1 MENMVEP
8 TFTEARGDVCAS
20 INYMKV
26 MAQRPARYLC
36 TPPPGMP
43 ELNWELES
51 HPVRVF
57 NGRPRLSS
65 FSIETQGFTLRRAA
79 SAMTNFYDHEQ
90 VRHTYYPEVERLVR
104 EVTGA
109 HHVLAFDDNVW
120 NGSKAERQ
128 KTGAFPPARFV
139 HGDYTPKSAPQRIR
153 DLLPAHEAEH
163 AITRRYAFVNVWR
176 PISGSV
182 QNEALALLDAQSI
195 APRDLVATDLLY
207 SDRTGEIY
215 NVTFNPAHR
224 WYYFRHMEP
233 DEVMVFANFDSRN
246 TLVVPHSAFY
256 DPTAVADA
264 PPRESIEVRTIA
276 FL

>member
-36 TPPPGMP
+36 TLPPGMP
-43 ELNWELES
+43 ELNWELAS
-51 HPVRVF
+51 HPVQVY
-57 NGRPRLSS
+57 NARPHLSS
-65 FSIETQGFTLRRAA
+65 LFIATQGFTLRRAA
-79 SAMTNFYDHEQ
+79 TAVANFYDHEQ

-109 HHVLAFDDNVW
+109 HRVLAFDDNIR
-120 NGSKAERQ
+120 NGSKEERR
-128 KTGAFPPARFV
+128 KTGVFPPARFV
-139 HGDYTPKSAPQRIR
+139 HADYTPKSAPQRAR
-153 DLLPAHEAEH
+153 DLLPAHEADQ
-163 AITRRYAFVNVWR
+163 ALTRRYAFVNVWR
-176 PISGSV
+176 PISGPV
-182 QNEALALLDAQSI
+182 QNEALAVLDAQSV

-224 WYYFRHMEP
+224 WYYFRYMEAG
-233 DEVMVFANFDSRN
+233 EVMVFANFDSRN
-246 TLVVPHSAFY
+246 NMSVPHSAFF
-256 DPTAVADA
+256 DPTAAADA

>member
-1 MENMVEP
+1 MENMVAP

-104 EVTGA
+104 EVTDA
-109 HHVLAFDDNVW
+109 HHVLAFDDNVR
-120 NGSKAERQ
+120 NGSKAARQ

-139 HGDYTPKSAPQRIR
+139 HGDYTPKSAPHRIR

-233 DEVMVFANFDSRN
+233 DEVTVFANFDSRN
-246 TLVVPHSAFY
+246 TLLFPI
-256 DPTAVADA
+256 
-264 PPRESIEVRTIA
+264 PPFTIPRQ
-276 FL
+276 

>member
-109 HHVLAFDDNVW
+109 HHVLAFDDNVR

-139 HGDYTPKSAPQRIR
+139 HGDDTPKSAPHRIR
-153 DLLPAHEAEH
+153 ALLPAHEAEH

-176 PISGSV
+176 PISGPV

>member
-1 MENMVEP
+1 MEHTVET
-8 TFTEARGDVCAS
+8 TFTEARGDVCTS
-20 INYMKV
+20 INYMKA

-51 HPVRVF
+51 HPVQVSNVRLH
-57 NGRPRLSS
+57 LSS
-65 FSIETQGFTLRRAA
+65 LSIETQGFTLRRAA
-79 SAMTNFYDHEQ
+79 TAVANFYDHEQ

-109 HHVLAFDDNVW
+109 RRVLAFDDNVR
-120 NGSKAERQ
+120 NGSKEERR

-139 HGDYTPKSAPQRIR
+139 HADYTPKSAPQRVR
-153 DLLPAHEAEH
+153 DLLPAHEVDQVL
-163 AITRRYAFVNVWR
+163 TRRYALINVWR
-176 PISGSV
+176 PISGPV
-182 QNEALALLDAQSI
+182 QNEALAVLDTQSV

-224 WYYFRHMEP
+224 WHYFRHMEAG
-233 DEVMVFANFDSRN
+233 EVIVFANFDSRN
-246 TLVVPHSAFY
+246 TRIVPHSAFF
-256 DPTAVADA
+256 DPTAAADA

-276 FL
+276 LF